1 MDENPRL
8 KSSKRF
14 QAAPTVSRESGS
26 TNPRPL
32 TGISYRRAQELEGT
46 DVGAAMDVHRAALD
60 TLATQHGPQ
69 LTAQSLPMP
78 ADSLDPA
85 TQAAVTQ
92 VSK

>member
-1 MDENPRL
+1 M
-8 KSSKRF
+8 
-14 QAAPTVSRESGS
+14 
-26 TNPRPL
+26 
-32 TGISYRRAQELEGT
+32 
-46 DVGAAMDVHRAALD
+46 GAAMDVHRAALD